1 MSPWI
6 LNRLSRAVS
15 QGAVFGYPT
24 DTIWGF
30 GCHPLIA
37 PSVNRIQQI
46 KRRPAGKGL
55 ILLSSR
61 IEYCAAYIDAD
72 AKALR
77 SIGEPVENPTTW
89 LVPVSNFCPEWLC
102 GHFPTVAIRI
112 TRHPLIQHICDQLQ
126 APVVSTSANRSGQ
139 STVRNALQM
148 RRQFANELDF
158 IVAGFSPGTGRASE
172 IKSLMTGEILRS
184 SH

>member
-61 IEYCAAYIDAD
+61 IEYCAAYTDAD

-89 LVPVSNFCPEWLC
+89 LVPVSNFCPE
-102 GHFPTVAIRI
+102 
-112 TRHPLIQHICDQLQ
+112 
-126 APVVSTSANRSGQ
+126 
-139 STVRNALQM
+139 
-148 RRQFANELDF
+148 
-158 IVAGFSPGTGRASE
+158 
-172 IKSLMTGEILRS
+172 
-184 SH
+184 